1 MKITFSCS
9 GCGKT
14 LKALPDAAGRTRKC
28 PVCATRVT
36 CPARSAA
43 PRRPAGR
50 LSDDDVAEAEVV
62 AIIPDKPA
70 QVAAG
75 SRAAAAA
82 AARARSQP
90 PSAPSVAPKAAF
102 DPFDDLGDDPY
113 QLAQPDPVSTAPPE
127 PKKPCPMCGEMIFES
142 AARCRYCGEVFDA
155 KLKKSGSKKRKKK
168 ATSGA
173 GGGGTGLRDLGI
185 GVVVLILGIG
195 LTVFSYAN
203 PATDGK
209 GQGKFYIFHGFIIGG
224 FAQTCKGLYGLIRG
238 E

>member
-14 LKALPDAAGRTRKC
+14 LKAAPDAAGRTRKC

-36 CPARSAA
+36 CPARSTA
-43 PRRPAGR
+43 PRRPAR
-50 LSDDDVAEAEVV
+50 RISDDDVAEAEVV
-62 AIIPDKPA
+62 AIIPDAPA
-70 QVAAG
+70 VAARTRPQP
-75 SRAAAAA
+75 SPAAA
-82 AARARSQP
+82 
-90 PSAPSVAPKAAF
+90 PKPAF
-102 DPFDDLGDDPY
+102 DPFDDLGNDPY

-155 KLKKSGSKKRKKK
+155 KLRKSGSKRKKKK

-173 GGGGTGLRDLGI
+173 GDGGGTGFRDLGI

-195 LTVFSYAN
+195 LTVFSYAH

>member
-14 LKALPDAAGRTRKC
+14 LKASPDAAGRTRKC

-50 LSDDDVAEAEVV
+50 VPDDDVAEAEVV
-62 AIIPDKPA
+62 AIIPDAPA

-75 SRAAAAA
+75 ARPAAAV
-82 AARARSQP
+82 AARGRSQP
-90 PSAPSVAPKAAF
+90 PSLSAAAPKPAF

-127 PKKPCPMCGEMIFES
+127 PKKPCPMCGEIIYES
-142 AARCRYCGEVFDA
+142 AAKCRYCGEIFDA
-155 KLKKSGSKKRKKK
+155 RLKKSGSKKKKK
-168 ATSGA
+168 KTTAGA
-173 GGGGTGLRDLGI
+173 GGGTGLRDLGI

-195 LTVFSYAN
+195 LTVASYAH
-203 PATDGK
+203 PATDGQ

-224 FAQTCKGLYGLIRG
+224 FAQTCKGLYDLIRG